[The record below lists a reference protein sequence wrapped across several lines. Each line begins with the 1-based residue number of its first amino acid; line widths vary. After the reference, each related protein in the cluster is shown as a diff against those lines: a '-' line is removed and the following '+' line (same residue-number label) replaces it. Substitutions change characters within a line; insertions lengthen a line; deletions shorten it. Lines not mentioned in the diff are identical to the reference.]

1 MNSKIIVEEFIAQTM
16 TSWDIAIKMKTL
28 SSKKGIL

>member
-1 MNSKIIVEEFIAQTM
+1 MLEEFKAETM